1 MPLDFTKLTQISY
14 LTEQP
19 PASVAYFW
27 PIVIILAAALAVSLI
42 CWRLA
47 RRQPSK
53 DVPQYYILINLTR
66 WLSIPSLLGL
76 ILLFFRNQG
85 IVYLSWRLWFVMLAL
100 VWLGAMV
107 WLAGY
112 AIFKYPKEIR
122 THNLREL
129 KNKYIPQ
136 PKKSGG

>member
-1 MPLDFTKLTQISY
+1 MLLDFTKLTKISY

-19 PASVAYFW
+19 PAGMVYFW
-27 PIVIILAAALAVSLI
+27 PAVIIPAAALAVSLAL
-42 CWRLA
+42 WRLA

-53 DVPQYYILINLTR
+53 DVPQYYILINLAR

-85 IVYLSWRLWFVMLAL
+85 IVYLSWRLWLVMLAV

-112 AIFKYPKEIR
+112 AIFKYPEELR
-122 THNLREL
+122 TQKQREL
-129 KNKYIPQ
+129 KNKYIP
-136 PKKSGG
+136 